1 MGIKIGDMVSDDML
15 ASNMEDNTN
24 LGLDDFNMDS
34 PFSDPLSTDDGMGIG
49 DNSLG
54 GLDGFDTAGADFGLP
69 EGMEFDDNDFYTP
82 PSKEKGES
90 KKVDQSSIISEE
102 LYNNLLNALRELKE
116 ILFSIE
122 TRTPPPSFLF
132 SSTVRL

>member
-34 PFSDPLSTDDGMGIG
+34 PLSDPLSTDDGMGIG

-54 GLDGFDTAGADFGLP
+54 GLEGFDTAGADFGLP
-69 EGMEFDDNDFYTP
+69 DGMEFDDNRKKKAKVRRLTKVQLYLRNYT
-82 PSKEKGES
+82 
-90 KKVDQSSIISEE
+90 IIY
-102 LYNNLLNALRELKE
+102 LMH
-116 ILFSIE
+116 
-122 TRTPPPSFLF
+122 
-132 SSTVRL
+132 